1 MGWTDWIR
9 EVERNRDALERIVAL
24 LLALAGLADRASGLP
39 AARRLDL
46 LCILGHGAAE
56 ARAFVTGTASGPCEE
71 GGGTGFHTADDA
83 ARLAA
88 GFRALALLL
97 AAILARAG
105 LFARWLRREAR
116 VRAGLPTVQR
126 KLIEPQGR
134 AVLPAARG
142 PPLIER
148 RVRTEITP
156 P

>member
-1 MGWTDWIR
+1 MGWTDWVR
-9 EVERNRDALERIVAL
+9 EVERNREALERIVAL
-24 LLALAGLADRASGLP
+24 LLALAGLADRAAGRP
-39 AARRLDL
+39 ASRRLYL

-56 ARAFVTGTASGPCEE
+56 ARAFVTGAASGPCEE
-71 GGGTGFHTADDA
+71 ETEFHTADDA

-116 VRAGLPTVQR
+116 ARAGLPTAQC
-126 KLIEPQGR
+126 KPIEPQGR
-134 AVLPAARG
+134 TVRLAARG
-142 PPLIER
+142 PPPS

>member
-1 MGWTDWIR
+1 MGWTDWVR
-9 EVERNRDALERIVAL
+9 EVERSRDALERIVAL
-24 LLALAGLADRASGLP
+24 LFALAGLADRASGLP

-56 ARAFVTGTASGPCEE
+56 ARAFVTGAAFSPCEE
-71 GGGTGFHTADDA
+71 GGDTGFHAADDA

-105 LFARWLRREAR
+105 RIARWLHREAR
-116 VRAGLPTVQR
+116 AGAGLPTVRR

-134 AVLPAARG
+134 IVRYAARG
-142 PPLIER
+142 PPPS

>member
-24 LLALAGLADRASGLP
+24 LLALAALADRASGLP

-46 LCILGHGAAE
+46 LCILGRGAAE
-56 ARAFVTGTASGPCEE
+56 ARAFVTGTAFSPCEE
-71 GGGTGFHTADDA
+71 GGETEFHTADDA

-105 LFARWLRREAR
+105 RIARWLRREAR
-116 VRAGLPTVQR
+116 ARAGLPLGLG
-126 KLIEPQGR
+126 KPAEPQGR
-134 AVLPAARG
+134 TARYAARG
-142 PPLIER
+142 PPPS
-148 RVRTEITP
+148 RVRTEVTRP
-156 P
+156 

>member
-46 LCILGHGAAE
+46 LCILGRGAAE
-56 ARAFVTGTASGPCEE
+56 ARAFVTGAASGPCEE
-71 GGGTGFHTADDA
+71 GGQTGFHTADDA

-105 LFARWLRREAR
+105 RLIRGQFTYFPAESSARPETA
-116 VRAGLPTVQR
+116 AGEIS
-126 KLIEPQGR
+126 KLSPYY
-134 AVLPAARG
+134 AARG
-142 PPLIER
+142 PPPS
-148 RVRTEITP
+148 RVRTGITP

>member
-56 ARAFVTGTASGPCEE
+56 ARAFVTGAAFGRCEE
-71 GGGTGFHTADDA
+71 GGETGFHTVDDA

-105 LFARWLRREAR
+105 RIARWLRREAR
-116 VRAGLPTVQR
+116 VKAGLPTVRR

-134 AVLPAARG
+134 IVRYAARG
-142 PPLIER
+142 PPPS

>member
-56 ARAFVTGTASGPCEE
+56 ARAFVTGAAFGRCEE
-71 GGGTGFHTADDA
+71 ETEFHTADDA

-105 LFARWLRREAR
+105 RIARWLRREAR
-116 VRAGLPTVQR
+116 VKAGLPTMQR
-126 KLIEPQGR
+126 KPVEPRGR
-134 AVLPAARG
+134 TVRYAARG
-142 PPLIER
+142 PPPS